1 VIDLHGECEVRALLI
16 TNRESSRDRAE
27 SLTLWSSIDGKE
39 WQKQWQAKEV
49 LSSWDIFLEQP
60 VKARFLKVG
69 LDRKTP
75 EFFHLNAVD
84 IYGKRS

>member
-1 VIDLHGECEVRALLI
+1 MVAFE
-16 TNRESSRDRAE
+16 
-27 SLTLWSSIDGKE
+27 E
-39 WQKQWQAKEV
+39 WQKQWQAGEV
-49 LSSWDIFLEQP
+49 LPLRDIFLETP
-60 VKARFLKVG
+60 VKACFLKVR